1 MGKLRYFDVTFNNPQ
16 GVFQAGES
24 VHGNVVVDFAD
35 SIKLRSKCSVGIVV
49 VAGSLVLSN
58 FAPIVPL
65 CLPYTHLF
73 NPILY

>member
-35 SIKLRSKCSVGIVV
+35 SIKLRSEFYKCFR
-49 VAGSLVLSN
+49 L
-58 FAPIVPL
+58 
-65 CLPYTHLF
+65 LF
-73 NPILY
+73 CEGKYV